1 MSLAIKNI
9 HKRSLMNDTTSIRIK
24 LSFSQKYLYLQF
36 IYAKFY
42 QENKLISLFQFLTVG
57 LWESLKSSNRV

>member
-1 MSLAIKNI
+1 MIDA
-9 HKRSLMNDTTSIRIK
+9 TSIRIK
-24 LSFSQKYLYLQF
+24 LSFNQKYLYLQF

-42 QENKLISLFQFLTVG
+42 QENKLITLFQFLTVG